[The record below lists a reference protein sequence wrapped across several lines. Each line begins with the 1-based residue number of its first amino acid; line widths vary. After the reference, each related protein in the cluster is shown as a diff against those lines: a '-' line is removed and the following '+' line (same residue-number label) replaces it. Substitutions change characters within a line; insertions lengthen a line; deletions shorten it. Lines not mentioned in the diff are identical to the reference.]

1 MTVRNLAG
9 ATETERPLT
18 YADYLQ
24 TSTLLSLQETRTPT
38 TADRAVVL
46 AEHFFII
53 AHQSCELWL
62 KQVISDLNASVDVL
76 SPPCDIANIELC
88 AEFLQRADELL
99 RVLHGQ
105 VIALEQLPL
114 RHFAAFRPY
123 LGTASGAQS
132 QQFILLS
139 RLLGSDRQTGRLY
152 EAFRAAVAYHNLSVE
167 EVCRRGVAVGAL
179 HRVAEAL
186 LDVGNGYWRW
196 KIAHLGLMTRMVGT
210 QEGTGGTSGAEYLA
224 RRITLPFPELR
235 QLRGQVHAEVTSYRG

>member
-1 MTVRNLAG
+1 MTVPNLEG
-9 ATETERPLT
+9 DTEAERVLT

-24 TSTLLSLQETRTPT
+24 TSTLLSLQETKTSP

-62 KQVISDLNASVDVL
+62 KQVIADLDASADAL
-76 SPPCDIANIELC
+76 SPPCNIASIELS
-88 AEFLQRADELL
+88 AEFLQRANELF
-99 RVLHGQ
+99 RVLHEQ

-114 RHFAAFRPY
+114 RHFVEFRPY

-132 QQFILLS
+132 QQFVLLS
-139 RLLGSDRQTGRLY
+139 RLLGSDRQVGRLY

-167 EVCRRGVAVGAL
+167 EVCRRGVSAGAL
-179 HRVAEAL
+179 HRVAETL

-210 QEGTGGTSGAEYLA
+210 QEGTGGTSGADYLA

-235 QLRGQVHAEVTSYRG
+235 RLRGQLHNELIK